1 VERTG
6 ASEDRIPSY
15 SSVRPLISYRPRL
28 QKCLERPVLDD
39 VRLQLLGDLRVGREV
54 VERGLVELLAQ
65 RRGSKSSN

>member
-1 VERTG
+1 
-6 ASEDRIPSY
+6 
-15 SSVRPLISYRPRL
+15 
-28 QKCLERPVLDD
+28 VLDD